1 MLHFKRKKINVALPL
16 NGKGAIPVVR
26 TSSIDNL
33 KHFCN
38 LLCIG
43 DISEYNTT
51 AMITMISN
59 TFFKNH
65 DFSRIIHQLDLS

>member
-43 DISEYNTT
+43 DISEYYTT
-51 AMITMISN
+51 AVITMI
-59 TFFKNH
+59 
-65 DFSRIIHQLDLS
+65 